1 MLKKDRFRVFSQGK
15 GQRILSRDI
24 LDRRVGLCSGT
35 PQDFDPTNSRERG
48 FVDQR
53 GELPL
58 RLSPFSSSSLASSY
72 YQASSI
78 KLMAE
83 SGSWNEKRC
92 RLPPQVYVVPDPM
105 VPFWRTF
112 EHLQRAQVI
121 RGVLVTDGTSSPRV
135 SVHLS

>member
-58 RLSPFSSSSLASSY
+58 RLSPF
-72 YQASSI
+72 
-78 KLMAE
+78 
-83 SGSWNEKRC
+83 
-92 RLPPQVYVVPDPM
+92 
-105 VPFWRTF
+105 
-112 EHLQRAQVI
+112 HLVR
-121 RGVLVTDGTSSPRV
+121 
-135 SVHLS
+135 